1 MWRLSCYYFLAFLE
15 FFIVSCLSTTRD
27 LTQCIKLSLKLFNL
41 GVVCTVVLPVLINR
55 TDPYLSG
62 YTALC
67 CLRITDVLLVLLLI
81 HVFSFLFIHNLID
94 QVQGANECNKMEASK
109 GSSWVILVLLS
120 FPIFSPTIEKTSCG
134 SSCIVSDMSKSSHGR
149 FSSKSRWFLDQNW
162 FVLDNYCCFNY
173 FLSVPFDLQF
183 EDKWQSQ
190 KAKYLYLS
198 TVKNLSEAV
207 LDFFFKHF

>member
-1 MWRLSCYYFLAFLE
+1 MSSVQLFYRCLLTVLTHNYPDLPHCVVSESQMFFWSC
-15 FFIVSCLSTTRD
+15 
-27 LTQCIKLSLKLFNL
+27 
-41 GVVCTVVLPVLINR
+41 
-55 TDPYLSG
+55 
-62 YTALC
+62 
-67 CLRITDVLLVLLLI
+67 
-81 HVFSFLFIHNLID
+81 FSFMFSHFFSSIIWLSNKKKNNLID
-94 QVQGANECNKMEASK
+94 QVQWANECNKMEASK

-120 FPIFSPTIEKTSCG
+120 FPIFSPMIEKTSCG

-149 FSSKSRWFLDQNW
+149 FSSKSRCFSDQNG

>member
-1 MWRLSCYYFLAFLE
+1 MSSVQLFYRCLLTVLTHIYPDIPHCVVSESQMFFWSC
-15 FFIVSCLSTTRD
+15 
-27 LTQCIKLSLKLFNL
+27 
-41 GVVCTVVLPVLINR
+41 
-55 TDPYLSG
+55 
-62 YTALC
+62 
-67 CLRITDVLLVLLLI
+67 
-81 HVFSFLFIHNLID
+81 FSFMFSHFFSSIIWLIRFRGPMNATRWRPARD
-94 QVQGANECNKMEASK
+94 PLDSR
-109 GSSWVILVLLS
+109 VILVLLS

-207 LDFFFKHF
+207 LDFFFKDF